1 MPKKYPKRKA
11 IPVEQRKLRSGYEKK
26 VRKCLEENKVQYTY
40 ESMVIKYVVPET
52 KRSYTPDFVLAN
64 GIVIE
69 SKGFWDS
76 TSRSKMALVIE
87 QNPHLDIRILFQR
100 DNAINKGSKTKY
112 SDWCKKRGIK
122 YAVSP
127 QGIIPEEWLHG

>member
-1 MPKKYPKRKA
+1 MPKKYAKRKA

-52 KRSYTPDFVLAN
+52 KRSYTPDFVLEN

-122 YAVSP
+122 HAISP

>member
-1 MPKKYPKRKA
+1 MPKNYAKRKA

-52 KRSYTPDFVLAN
+52 KRSYTPDFVLKN
-64 GIVIE
+64 GIIIE
-69 SKGFWDS
+69 SKGYWDAA
-76 TSRSKMALVIE
+76 SRSKMALAIE

-100 DNAINKGSKTKY
+100 DNAINKGSKTHY

-122 YAVSP
+122 YAISP

>member
-1 MPKKYPKRKA
+1 MPKKYAKRKA

-52 KRSYTPDFVLAN
+52 KRSYTPDFVLEN

-122 YAVSP
+122 YAISP

>member
-1 MPKKYPKRKA
+1 MPKKYAKRKA

-52 KRSYTPDFVLAN
+52 KRSYTPDFILPN
-64 GIVIE
+64 GVIIEAKGYWDAE
-69 SKGFWDS
+69 S
-76 TSRSKMALVIE
+76 RRKMALVVE
-87 QNPHLDIRILFQR
+87 QNPDLKIKMLLQR
-100 DNAINKGSKTKY
+100 DNTISKKSKTKY
-112 SDWCKKRGIK
+112 SDWATARGIEC
-122 YAVSP
+122 AVSP

>member
-1 MPKKYPKRKA
+1 MPKKYPKRKVV
-11 IPVEQRKLRSGYEKK
+11 PMEQRKLRSGYEKK

-52 KRSYTPDFVLAN
+52 KRSYTPDFVLGN

-69 SKGFWDS
+69 SKGRWLPQD
-76 TSRSKMALVIE
+76 RAKVALVIE
-87 QNPHLDIRILFQR
+87 QNPHIDLRMLFMR
-100 DNAINKGSKTKY
+100 DLPINKGSKTHY
-112 SDWCKKRGIK
+112 SDWCEKRGIK
-122 YAVSP
+122 YAISP

>member
-52 KRSYTPDFVLAN
+52 KRSYTPDFILPN
-64 GIVIE
+64 GVIIEAKGYWDAE
-69 SKGFWDS
+69 S
-76 TSRSKMALVIE
+76 RRKMALVVE
-87 QNPHLDIRILFQR
+87 QNPHLKLKMLLQR
-100 DNAINKGSKTKY
+100 DNTISKKSKTKY
-112 SDWCKKRGIK
+112 SDWAKARGIECV
-122 YAVSP
+122 VSP

>member
-1 MPKKYPKRKA
+1 MPKKYAKRKA

-64 GIVIE
+64 KIVIE
-69 SKGFWDS
+69 CKGRWLSQD
-76 TSRSKMALVIE
+76 RAKIVLVLE
-87 QNPHLDIRILFQR
+87 QNPHIDLRMLFMR
-100 DNAINKGSKTKY
+100 DLPINKGSKTRY
-112 SDWCKKRGIK
+112 SDWCEKRGIK
-122 YAVSP
+122 YAISP